1 MDLRPSVLCYL
12 FLSLSLSRFHSV
24 SLSLTPAI
32 THAVHTHTHAFFS
45 PFLIFPVVVVT
56 ARTSVL
62 ATASHPSP
70 RHDLVVPTNELL
82 SRAKREFIN
91 MGNRPSRSV
100 FDNSSSPS
108 RHNTDW
114 MSRIPDHVSL
124 ANITIP
130 GTHNTM
136 AHHGG
141 DMAECQA
148 WLLYAQLQAGIRY
161 LDIRCRHY
169 RNGLPIHHGLKYQH
183 ADFPMVLRETAR
195 FLEEYPSEAVIMRVK
210 KEFQS
215 AENTQAFE
223 ETFWSCIEEYMAS
236 DRLWTDLTS
245 IPKLGDTRGR
255 IVILQ
260 DFRGSP
266 LGLDYNGIFFSV
278 EDRWKVPTLLDM
290 HIDRK
295 WDYIKRKLD
304 IASQNEDLVGE

>member
-1 MDLRPSVLCYL
+1 MAKPKINGPAAGRIV
-12 FLSLSLSRFHSV
+12 LSLSLSLFLTHSF
-24 SLSLTPAI
+24 I
-32 THAVHTHTHAFFS
+32 H
-45 PFLIFPVVVVT
+45 FPVVVVT
-56 ARTSVL
+56 ATALVL
-62 ATASHPSP
+62 AAASYPSS
-70 RHDLVVPTNELL
+70 RHDSPAPTNQLL
-82 SRAKREFIN
+82 SAAKHEFVS
-91 MGNRPSRSV
+91 MGSRPSRSV
-100 FDNSSSPS
+100 FDNTAFPS
-108 RHNTDW
+108 RNNTDW

-124 ANITIP
+124 AHITIP

-148 WLLYAQLQAGIRY
+148 WLLYSQLQAGIRY

-183 ADFPMVLRETAR
+183 ADFPMVLRETVR
-195 FLEEYPSEAVIMRVK
+195 FLEEYPSEAIIMRVK

-215 AENTQAFE
+215 AENTQPFE
-223 ETFWSCIEEYMAS
+223 DTFRGCIEEYITRN
-236 DRLWTDLTS
+236 RLWTDLS
-245 IPKLGDTRGR
+245 CIPKLGDTRGK

-266 LGLDYNGIFFSV
+266 LGLDYNGIFFSI

-295 WDYIKRKLD
+295 WEYVKRKLD
-304 IASQNEDLVGE
+304 FASENEDYVGECSIFCI